1 MNIVDK
7 IHELKEDGYDF
18 TPTWDE
24 SFILR
29 ECAVRGVRTLVVLN
43 AMNIV
48 RQYPETTNLKALE
61 ASAKEWGVIR
71 ENYV

>member
-1 MNIVDK
+1 MNLIDK

-29 ECAVRGVRTLVVLN
+29 ECAVRGVRTLVVLKCDEY
-43 AMNIV
+43 
-48 RQYPETTNLKALE
+48 RKAI
-61 ASAKEWGVIR
+61 S
-71 ENYV
+71 